1 MCDINVFWQTLSLSI
16 SIGIVLWDSFQ
27 LPVLEGRPNVTALDL
42 QIKDLRDA
50 AVKSIEQ
57 MAVRIKKEATD
68 IKATIGD
75 IEDWLDRLKQLA
87 EEVRAETKK
96 TKNHTYKAVPM
107 WLNEVCLQQ
116 PQNSMPD
123 VIIWMMRGEKRVA
136 YARVPANEVLY
147 SNFSEE
153 ARGKHCGRTQTIFM
167 QVRD

>member
-1 MCDINVFWQTLSLSI
+1 MTHLEIFVYID
-16 SIGIVLWDSFQ
+16 IVLWNSFQ

-42 QIKDLRDA
+42 QIKNLRDA

-57 MAVRIKKEATD
+57 MAVRIKEATD

-87 EEVRAETKK
+87 KEVRTGIKK
-96 TKNHTYKAVPM
+96 KNEHTYKPVPM

-123 VIIWMMRGEKRVA
+123 VIIWMLRGEKRVA
-136 YARVPANEVLY
+136 YARVPANEVLF